1 MVRQRQ
7 EVVLQCGGGV
17 AVEARGA
24 VDAASQQ
31 VRGLVVLVGGLEEVG
46 EFVEEVGGARG
57 RGGERGHEGDEAGLV
72 GD

>member
-7 EVVLQCGGGV
+7 EVVLQCGRGI

-24 VDAASQQ
+24 VDTASQQ

-46 EFVEEVGGARG
+46 EFVEEVRGARG
-57 RGGERGHEGDEAGLV
+57 GGGERGHESDEAGLV
-72 GD
+72 RD